1 MNLYFDRAHILY
13 LYSYHGIYRFV
24 HMLKY
29 LPLIWLRFNKNL
41 SNTIDVIQVNIDLCI
56 ELGDSFMHKL
66 PRKKV
71 INQKL
76 F

>member
-1 MNLYFDRAHILY
+1 
-13 LYSYHGIYRFV
+13 
-24 HMLKY
+24 MLKY
-29 LPLIWLRFNKNL
+29 LPLTWLRFNKNL

-66 PRKKV
+66 PRKKF
-71 INQKL
+71 INKKL